1 MNQTI
6 VIAIIILTGYIFGH
20 IATKF
25 KFPKVTG
32 FIIAGILLNPNLT
45 KIIPE
50 NFIEHT
56 NFITNISLSFITFS
70 VGGTL
75 LFKKIKT
82 LGKSIIAI
90 TIFESEFAFLAVCL
104 IFISIS
110 MFLLDNLNIT
120 WLSGIVPLSLLLAS
134 LATPTD
140 PSATLAVSHE
150 YQAKGVVTSTIM
162 GVAAFDD
169 VMGILNYSFAI
180 VIASV
185 FAAGMK
191 FSIFSSLI
199 MPFIIIISSILLGI
213 LFGIIFNLI
222 VKFIKKESEGALIV
236 LILGLL
242 GLCFGIANLFN
253 LDELLSTMVMGIIV
267 VNFNIH
273 GNKIFKIIE
282 RYTEE
287 LIFVLFFTISGMLLN
302 FSVLF
307 HSYLLIIV
315 FVISRAIGKISGT
328 MIGTQISN
336 SSLPVKKY
344 TSLGL
349 IPQGGIVIGLA
360 LMMKAN
366 PDFDHISDIIINI
379 IIGATVIHEII
390 GPILAKYS
398 LKKAGEI
405 NLDE

>member
-20 IATKF
+20 IAIKLR
-25 KFPKVTG
+25 FPKVTG

-50 NFIEHT
+50 NFVEHT

-82 LGKSIIAI
+82 LGKSIILI

-104 IFISIS
+104 IFLSISI
-110 MFLLDNLNIT
+110 FLLDNLNIT
-120 WLSGIVPLSLLLAS
+120 WLTGIVPLSLLLAS
-134 LATPTD
+134 LASPTD

-150 YQAKGVVTSTIM
+150 YKAKGIVTSTVM

-180 VIASV
+180 AVASV

-191 FSIFSSLI
+191 FNMFSSLI

-242 GLCFGIANLFN
+242 ALCFGIANLFD
-253 LDELLSTMVMGIIV
+253 LDELLSTMIMGIIV
-267 VNFNIH
+267 VNFNIY

-307 HSYLLIIV
+307 HSYLLIII
-315 FVISRAIGKISGT
+315 FVISRAIGKFSGT
-328 MIGTQISN
+328 IIGSQISN
-336 SSLPVKKY
+336 SSIPVKKY
-344 TSLGL
+344 TPLGL

-360 LMMKAN
+360 LMMKVN

-390 GPILAKYS
+390 GPILAEYS

-405 NLDE
+405 SLEE